1 MTRPYGIYSWRF
13 ALTALLGCLGGS
25 TLREVVAM
33 ATNKE
38 LALEYAE
45 VMWNRQDLERGL
57 TYLTP
62 ELAAS
67 ENVAHVTEL
76 FDAFSDLRADIL
88 EPGPIAEGEYVVLRV
103 AVSGTHDSAD
113 FAGMPPSGRQM
124 RWESIRIFRFED
136 GKIAETWAMQDRLGL
151 MEQLG
156 AVESRAEEVHWAAG
170 GNKPS

>member
-1 MTRPYGIYSWRF
+1 MPAS
-13 ALTALLGCLGGS
+13 
-25 TLREVVAM
+25 
-33 ATNKE
+33 NKD

-45 VMWNRQDLERGL
+45 VMWNQHDLQRGL

-67 ENVAHVTEL
+67 EGVIHVTEL

-88 EPGPIAEGEYVVLRV
+88 EPGPIAEGDFVVVRV

-113 FAGMPPSGRQM
+113 FAGVPPSGRKL
-124 RWESIRIFRFED
+124 RWESIRIFRFEN

-156 AVESRAEEVHWAAG
+156 AVESRAGEVHWAAG
-170 GNKPS
+170 GGTG

>member
-1 MTRPYGIYSWRF
+1 MPAS
-13 ALTALLGCLGGS
+13 
-25 TLREVVAM
+25 
-33 ATNKE
+33 NKD

-45 VMWNRQDLERGL
+45 VMWNQHDLQRGL

-67 ENVAHVTEL
+67 EGVIHVTEL

-88 EPGPIAEGEYVVLRV
+88 EPGPIAEGHFVVVRV

-113 FAGMPPSGRQM
+113 FAGVPPSGRKL
-124 RWESIRIFRFED
+124 RWESIRIFRFEN

-156 AVESRAEEVHWAAG
+156 AVESRAGEVHWAAG
-170 GNKPS
+170 GGTG